1 MNSKKYLMGI
11 LALVMTLFHSPL
23 SAQPRQRPW
32 SETTA
37 RQFIHRYADPDEIRW
52 GTQDNSFTWQAGYL
66 MNALEHLWR
75 WTGDEAYLNY
85 IRKYV
90 DQNVDAEGRLRQF
103 RPDALDNFIPGCA
116 CLLLY
121 ELTGEQRYARAAET
135 IRRGFDDYP
144 RFDNGMFWHSARIR
158 QVWVDGVYMG
168 QIFLARYAK
177 TMGHPEDFAE
187 VVRQMHGITA
197 LCAKPDGH
205 FVHAWDEKGCSPE
218 VWSEGMGWLAVLWA
232 DVFDYL
238 PEDLPEREELISQLR
253 RMCGGLKASQDPR
266 TGMWCQVVDKPL
278 EAGNWNETSGTGM
291 FLYLI
296 QRSIDRGFISSEEYQ
311 DVADRACAGL
321 VQKAVV
327 NSDGFVNLLD
337 CSSIGVKRSYE
348 EYISQPREVSTF
360 AAYGSFLLGT
370 GLWEHRPGYMAQDLV
385 L

>member
-1 MNSKKYLMGI
+1 MDMKRI
-11 LALVMTLFHSPL
+11 LLAWTLAALLLPAAL
-23 SAQPRQRPW
+23 LAQPRARIW

-37 RQFIHRYADPDEIRW
+37 KQFMHRHPDPAVISWSTEN
-52 GTQDNSFTWQAGYL
+52 NSFSWQAGYL

-75 WTGDEAYLNY
+75 WTGDQAYFDY
-85 IRKYV
+85 IRRYV
-90 DQNVDAEGRLRQF
+90 DWHVDAEGNLRQF
-103 RPDALDNFIPGCA
+103 SPTALDNFIPGCA

-121 ELTGEQRYARAAET
+121 EQTGEERYARAAET

-177 TMGHPEDFAE
+177 TMGHPEDYAE
-187 VVRQMHGITA
+187 VLRQMRGITA
-197 LCAKPDGH
+197 LCAKPNGH
-205 FVHAWDEKGCSPE
+205 FVHAWDEKGRSPE

-238 PEDLPEREELISQLR
+238 PGDLAGRDELIAQLR
-253 RMCGGLKASQDPR
+253 QMCSGLKASQDPR

-296 QRSIDRGFISSEEYQ
+296 QRSIDRGFIPADEFQ
-311 DVADRACAGL
+311 DVADRAYAGL

-327 NSDGFVNLLD
+327 NTDGYVNLLD
-337 CSSIGVKRSYE
+337 CSSIGVKRSYQ
-348 EYISQPREVSTF
+348 EYISQPHEVSTF

-370 GLWEHRPGYMAQDLV
+370 GLTEARLRE
-385 L
+385 